1 MYVPWFRGHLGATT
15 PRPLPSLSLPHTRP
29 STVLC
34 PHRFIDFSSCLHSLM
49 LRLPIS
55 LCHLILIIIYLYSLP
70 SFPLDLLYI
79 VLLLFFQPLNL
90 LHCYG
95 LLTFR
100 LAETK
105 TFVCLMVLQC
115 RYSLFCRAK
124 PFVIQYLSD
133 ISFRAPLLKTPKH
146 HRQRTNVS
154 EDENE
159 NKRVCFFPFHP
170 FRLYLKLIRT
180 CLKNNKNYKATR
192 FIKIFS
198 IRNNKLINSQDKRQK
213 EA

>member
-1 MYVPWFRGHLGATT
+1 MAFNQLFVLQIKFREPCGQIIKKNAGLATFKNKIISPNVRTLVSWPPWRHHTT
-15 PRPLPSLSLPHTRP
+15 PPSIPFSTAHTPIQRPLPTPVYRFLILPA
-29 STVLC
+29 
-34 PHRFIDFSSCLHSLM
+34 FINAP
-49 LRLPIS
+49 LPIS

-90 LHCYG
+90 LHRYG

-133 ISFRAPLLKTPKH
+133 ISFRAPLLKTPKSLRH
-146 HRQRTNVS
+146 HECFQV
-154 EDENE
+154 ENE
-159 NKRVCFFPFHP
+159 N
-170 FRLYLKLIRT
+170 
-180 CLKNNKNYKATR
+180 N
-192 FIKIFS
+192 
-198 IRNNKLINSQDKRQK
+198 
-213 EA
+213 